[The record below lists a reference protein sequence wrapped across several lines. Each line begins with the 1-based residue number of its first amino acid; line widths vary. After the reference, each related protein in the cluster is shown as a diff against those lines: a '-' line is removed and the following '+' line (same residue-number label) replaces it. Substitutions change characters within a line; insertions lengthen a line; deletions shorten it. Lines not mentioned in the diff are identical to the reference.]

1 MAKSYENAGVNL
13 EAGYEVIR
21 RIKQHVASTARKG
34 SMGGIGSFGGMF
46 DLASLGLKEPV
57 LVSGTDGV
65 GTKLKI
71 AFAMD
76 RHDTV
81 GIDAVAMCVND
92 VLAQGA
98 EPLFFLDYV
107 AVGHNDP
114 ARVEAIVSGVAEGCR
129 QAGCA
134 LVGGETAE
142 MPGMYEGGEYD
153 IAGFTT
159 GVVEKSRLIDGSK
172 VRAGDVLVGIASSG
186 VHSNGFSL
194 VRKIVSDSGH
204 SYTDSIDALGSKVL
218 GDVLLT
224 PTRIYV
230 RQVLEVIRNCDV
242 HGVAHITGGGFDEN
256 IPRVLHDGQGLEIH
270 EGSWEI
276 LPVFRL
282 LEQWGGIPHREMF
295 NIFNMGI
302 GMVLVLDAA
311 EADKAVGILESAGEK
326 ASVIGRVTDVPGVNI
341 IMK

>member
-1 MAKSYENAGVNL
+1 M
-13 EAGYEVIR
+13 
-21 RIKQHVASTARKG
+21 
-34 SMGGIGSFGGMF
+34 
-46 DLASLGLKEPV
+46 
-57 LVSGTDGV
+57 
-65 GTKLKI
+65 
-71 AFAMD
+71 
-76 RHDTV
+76 
-81 GIDAVAMCVND
+81 
-92 VLAQGA
+92 
-98 EPLFFLDYV
+98 
-107 AVGHNDP
+107 
-114 ARVEAIVSGVAEGCR
+114 
-129 QAGCA
+129 
-134 LVGGETAE
+134 
-142 MPGMYEGGEYD
+142 
-153 IAGFTT
+153 
-159 GVVEKSRLIDGSK
+159 
-172 VRAGDVLVGIASSG
+172 
-186 VHSNGFSL
+186 
-194 VRKIVSDSGH
+194 
-204 SYTDSIDALGSKVL
+204 
-218 GDVLLT
+218 LLT

>member
-13 EAGYEVIR
+13 EAGYEVVR

-204 SYTDSIDALGSKVL
+204 SYTDSIDALDGRVL

>member
-13 EAGYEVIR
+13 EAGYEVVR

-194 VRKIVSDSGH
+194 VRKIVSDIGH
-204 SYTDSIDALGSKVL
+204 SYTDSIDALGGKVL